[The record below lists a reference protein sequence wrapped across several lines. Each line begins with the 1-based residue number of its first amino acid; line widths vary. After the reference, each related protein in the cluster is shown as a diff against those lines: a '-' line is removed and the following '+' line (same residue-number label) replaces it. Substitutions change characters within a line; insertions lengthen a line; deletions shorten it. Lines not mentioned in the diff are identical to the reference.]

1 MNQTTTWQDI
11 TTSVHR
17 ALGEHLDLISE
28 DGLMQRSDML
38 LAQLPRHSGSQPI
51 STALFLRRY
60 HTALHQEMCQ
70 GNQPRMSLDTVED
83 ELRDLTR
90 AVILTIG
97 STEGVSVEA
106 AVGLA
111 LVLYKRGVIQLCA
124 LPTVPITT
132 A

>member
-1 MNQTTTWQDI
+1 MNQPTMWQDI
-11 TTSVHR
+11 ATSVQR
-17 ALGEHLDLISE
+17 ALGEHLDLIPE
-28 DGLMQRSDML
+28 NGLVQRSDTL
-38 LAQLPRHSGSQPI
+38 LAQMPGRSGAQPI

-60 HTALHQEMCQ
+60 HTVLRQEICQ
-70 GNQPRMSLDTVED
+70 GTQPRTIAATVED

-90 AVILTIG
+90 AVMLTIG

-111 LVLYKRGVIQLCA
+111 LVLYKRGVTGFCA
-124 LPTVPITT
+124 LPTVPINT

>member
-1 MNQTTTWQDI
+1 MNQPTTWQDI

-17 ALGEHLDLISE
+17 ALREQLDLMPE
-28 DGLMQRSDML
+28 DGLVQRSDLL
-38 LAQLPRHSGSQPI
+38 LAQMPRHSGSQPI

-60 HTALHQEMCQ
+60 HTALHQEMCE
-70 GNQPRMSLDTVED
+70 GTQPRMNSASVED

-90 AVILTIG
+90 AVMLTIG

-111 LVLYKRGVIQLCA
+111 LVLYKRDIIQFCA
-124 LPTVPITT
+124 LPTMPINT

>member
-1 MNQTTTWQDI
+1 MNHTTTWQDI
-11 TTSVHR
+11 ATSVQR
-17 ALGEHLDLISE
+17 ALGEQLDLIAE
-28 DGLMQRSDML
+28 NGLVQRSDML
-38 LAQLPRHSGSQPI
+38 LAQMPRHGGSQPI

-60 HTALHQEMCQ
+60 HTALRQELCQ
-70 GNQPRMSLDTVED
+70 GSHPRMISATVED

-90 AVILTIG
+90 AVLLTIG

-111 LVLYKRGVIQLCA
+111 LVLYKRGVIRFCA
-124 LPTVPITT
+124 LPTMPISF

>member
-11 TTSVHR
+11 ATSVQR
-17 ALGEHLDLISE
+17 AIEEHLDLIPE
-28 DGLMQRSDML
+28 DGLVQRSDML
-38 LAQLPRHSGSQPI
+38 LTRLPRHRGSQPV
-51 STALFLRRY
+51 STTLVLRRY
-60 HTALHQEMCQ
+60 HTALRQELCQ
-70 GNQPRMSLDTVED
+70 GTQPRMISATVED

-90 AVILTIG
+90 AVMLTIG

-111 LVLYKRGVIQLCA
+111 LVLYKRGVTPFCA
-124 LPTVPITT
+124 VPTVPINT

>member
-1 MNQTTTWQDI
+1 MNQPTTWQDI
-11 TTSVHR
+11 ATSVHR
-17 ALGEHLDLISE
+17 ALGEHLDLLPE
-28 DGLMQRSDML
+28 NGLVQRSDRL
-38 LAQLPRHSGSQPI
+38 LAQLPRHSGSQAI

-60 HTALHQEMCQ
+60 HTALHQELCQ
-70 GNQPRMSLDTVED
+70 GAQPRMISATVED

-90 AVILTIG
+90 AVMLTIG

-111 LVLYKRGVIQLCA
+111 LVVYKRGVTPFCA
-124 LPTVPITT
+124 VPTMPINT

>member
-11 TTSVHR
+11 ATSVQR
-17 ALGEHLDLISE
+17 AIGEHLDLIPE
-28 DGLMQRSDML
+28 DGLVQRSDML
-38 LAQLPRHSGSQPI
+38 LTRLPRHSGSQPI

-60 HTALHQEMCQ
+60 HMALHQELCQ
-70 GNQPRMSLDTVED
+70 GVQPRIISATVED

-90 AVILTIG
+90 AVMLTIG
-97 STEGVSVEA
+97 SSEGVSVEA

-111 LVLYKRGVIQLCA
+111 LVLYKRGVTRFCA
-124 LPTVPITT
+124 LSTVPIST

>member
-1 MNQTTTWQDI
+1 MNQPTTWQDI
-11 TTSVHR
+11 ATAVHR
-17 ALGEHLDLISE
+17 ALGEHLDVISE
-28 DGLMQRSDML
+28 DSLMQRSDRL
-38 LAQLPRHSGSQPI
+38 LAQMPRHSGSRTI

-60 HTALHQEMCQ
+60 HTALHQELCQ
-70 GNQPRMSLDTVED
+70 GTQPRTTSATVED

-90 AVILTIG
+90 AVMLTIG

-111 LVLYKRGVIQLCA
+111 LVVYKRGVISFCA